1 MKVKSK
7 DGDPNADEGEDKRRI
22 TNDEDEFPRQLEA
35 FVDGRNMTILM
46 TLLTVF
52 ALWGDDIR
60 LAACPKWSDPIFFA
74 GFLFALV
81 MFFLEFLI
89 NTVVKVDYKWSFFFW
104 LDLVAAISIAPDIKW
119 VTDLLALVT
128 SAGEQDAS
136 GGDAMNAMSGGKTAR
151 IVRLVRLIRLIR
163 IVKLYSMVR
172 KAKDADGE
180 EKLKAQARAAANA
193 KQAALKRVEASR
205 LGKVLSEMTTR
216 RVVIGVLLMLFIL
229 PNLTYVSTDYSK
241 IWGLSQL
248 MWLGRS
254 ECENALAGANPE
266 ALHFHCD
273 AQRDPVWATTEGWR
287 NMIYLYTQVTQD
299 GDRRATGAKQELL
312 WLHIPDFE
320 DDSKIQDIKSVSSV
334 FGDWHQ
340 YEDCAGLMFDDS
352 TCPYRDG
359 EMELVA
365 YSPWECSD
373 SADIMLP
380 CSEIRIYARFERRRE
395 VREEAVKNIIKTL
408 FVCLLLGTMAVQ
420 FQNDT
425 QELVIA
431 PIEKMVNIIKQLAE
445 DPLRKPDLANF
456 DAGEAT
462 GQKKRKKNQGPQ
474 LETAM
479 LENTILKIG
488 GLLQVGFGEAG
499 AEIIG
504 KNMSSGD
511 GELNIMMPGIRINA
525 IFGYVNIH
533 QFSVTTEILQEDV
546 MMFVNKIGELLHTC
560 AHRWSGVANKN
571 MGSSFLL
578 LWKMPDQ
585 PSNERGSGP
594 QGDIAMLTANLADR
608 ALLSQIKF
616 LAEANRHEELKAYAQ
631 DPRILEKFE
640 NYQLKFGVSLHV
652 GWAIEGPIGS
662 DFKVDASYL
671 SPHIN
676 LCMSL
681 EGATHVYGVSLL
693 MSENFYTLLS
703 LRIKERIRKI
713 DIIKFNGKA
722 AGLYSFM
729 ICGQAAASVP
739 ENHKVGEIVKAEGL
753 DVTAGAIEADGA
765 EFLFL
770 VDQDI
775 VQLQAGI
782 SEHIV
787 TSARTGLC
795 EYVAGNWPD
804 ARKHFEEALKQ
815 GEDGPSTAVLEFM
828 ARHEYEPPADW
839 DGVRDLPRISGL
851 ST

>member
-1 MKVKSK
+1 MKLKNK
-7 DGDPNADEGEDKRRI
+7 DQDHPEEGEDKRRI

-60 LAACPKWSDPIFFA
+60 LAACPKWADPIFFA

-81 MFFLEFLI
+81 MFFSEFLI

-104 LDLVAAISIAPDIKW
+104 LDLVAAASIAPDIQW
-119 VTDLLALVT
+119 IADLLRMVT

-136 GGDAMNAMSGGKTAR
+136 GGGVNALSGGKTAR

-216 RVVIGVLLMLFIL
+216 RVVIGVLMMLFIL
-229 PNLTYVSTDYSK
+229 PNLTYEEVNYSK
-241 IWGLSQL
+241 LWGLSQL

-254 ECENALAGANPE
+254 DCENARAGASPE

-273 AQRDPVWATTEGWR
+273 SQRDPVWATKEGWR
-287 NMIYLYTQVTQD
+287 NMIYLYTQVTRGQESQS
-299 GDRRATGAKQELL
+299 GARQQLL
-312 WLHIPDFE
+312 WLHAPDFE
-320 DDSKIQDIKSVSSV
+320 DDSKIQDINSVSSI
-334 FGDWHQ
+334 FGDWHSNQ
-340 YEDCAGLMFDDS
+340 DCGGLQFNDE
-352 TCPYRDG
+352 TCPYRST
-359 EMELVA
+359 EMELVV
-365 YSPWECSD
+365 YSPWECND
-373 SADIMLP
+373 DADVMLP
-380 CSEIRIYARFERRRE
+380 CSEIRIYARFERRQDVHDE
-395 VREEAVKNIIKTL
+395 SVKNIIKTL

-445 DPLRKPDLANF
+445 DPLRKPDLTNF
-456 DAGEAT
+456 DAGDPVS
-462 GQKKRKKNQGPQ
+462 QKKRKKNAGPQ

-525 IFGYVNIH
+525 IFGYVSIQ
-533 QFSVTTEILQEDV
+533 QFSATTEALQEDV
-546 MMFVNKIGELLHTC
+546 MLFVNRIGEILHACT
-560 AHRWSGVANKN
+560 HRWSGVANKN
-571 MGSSFLL
+571 MGNSFLL
-578 LWKMPDQ
+578 LWKMPD
-585 PSNERGSGP
+585 PLTTERSS
-594 QGDIAMLTANLADR
+594 QGDVAMVTANLADR
-608 ALLSQIKF
+608 ALLSQVKF
-616 LAEANRHEELKAYAQ
+616 LAETDRREDLKAYSK
-631 DPRILEKFE
+631 DERMLEKFG
-640 NYQLKFGVSLHV
+640 NYEIKFGLSLHV

-676 LCMSL
+676 LCIGL
-681 EGATHVYGVSLL
+681 EGATNVYGVSLL

-703 LRIKERIRKI
+703 LRIKERIRKV
-713 DIIKFNGKA
+713 DVVKFNGKT
-722 AGLYSFM
+722 AGIFSFM
-729 ICGQAAASVP
+729 ICGQASAAP
-739 ENHKVGEIVKAEGL
+739 ENHKVGEVVKAEGL
-753 DVTAGAIEADGA
+753 DVTAEAVEADGA

-770 VDQDI
+770 VDQDV
-775 VQLQAGI
+775 VQLQSGV
-782 SEHIV
+782 SEQIV
-787 TSARTGLC
+787 TAARNGLC
-795 EYVAGNWPD
+795 EYLAGNWPE
-804 ARKHFEEALKQ
+804 AQKHFEQALKH
-815 GEDGPSTAVLEFM
+815 GEDGPSKAILEFM
-828 ARHEYEPPADW
+828 ARYEFEAPTDW
-839 DGVRDLPRISGL
+839 DGVRELPRISGQM
-851 ST
+851 